1 MNRKISVGL
10 VAVGC
15 LAAELALVAQQGGD
29 ASSTVQQLEQEMRQ
43 AQMKSDAS
51 WYQQHLADGFVAG
64 HSWGDWATR
73 AETIK
78 QMQDKSIKFK
88 KGEIADVKVAT
99 FGSNTAIAHYKFTYD
114 ATFNG
119 THRAR
124 TVICSDTWI
133 HQSGS
138 WKIASS
144 HCSPVEGR

>member
-10 VAVGC
+10 VAVCC

-29 ASSTVQQLEQEMRQ
+29 ASSKIEQLEKDMRK
-43 AQMKSDAS
+43 AQMSSDVS
-51 WYQQHLADGFVAG
+51 WYQQHMADGYVEG
-64 HSWGDWATR
+64 HSWGDWATK
-73 AETIK
+73 AEAIK
-78 QMQDKSIKFK
+78 QAQDKGIKFS
-88 KGEIADVKVAT
+88 KGDISDIKVAS
-99 FGSNTAIAHYKFTYD
+99 FGSGTAVAHYKFTYD

-144 HCSPVEGR
+144 HCSPAEGR